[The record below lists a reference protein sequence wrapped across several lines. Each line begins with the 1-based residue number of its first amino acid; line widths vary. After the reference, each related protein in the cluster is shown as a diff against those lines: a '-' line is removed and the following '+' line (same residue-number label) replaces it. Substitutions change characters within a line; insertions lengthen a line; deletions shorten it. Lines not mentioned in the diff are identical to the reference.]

1 MTVTNFISAAGR
13 SFAAALLAMSFV
25 GAPLAAAQAEEFNGK
40 PILYATKSDLA
51 VEKLLLDVVRA
62 NGRIVAVGEFG
73 HVVYSDDD
81 GETWTQASAVQTQ
94 VTLTSVYF
102 PSKEIGYAVGH
113 DAVILKTEDG
123 GDTWN
128 LIYEDFEAETPL
140 MTVFFN
146 TPSHGLAMGAF
157 GYVLE
162 TMDGGET
169 WEERPIVKGEDDD
182 FHLNDAFRSKNGS
195 LWVAAEF
202 GTVYRSD
209 DGGDTF
215 VRLETP
221 YEGSFWSGLGL
232 SDGSVLIYGMRGNV
246 YRTEDNGTTWT
257 RVETGVSK
265 SFGGGTQLEDGT
277 VVLAGLNGAIA
288 YSTDMGKSFRT
299 VSRADREGYN
309 AVIGVK
315 DDQIAIFG
323 ESGVKLMPDNADA
336 AVTAGGTGSS

>member
-1 MTVTNFISAAGR
+1 MTVTNFTSAAGR
-13 SFAAALLAMSFV
+13 SFAAALLALSFV

-40 PILYATKSDLA
+40 PIIYAAQSDLA
-51 VEKLLLDVVRA
+51 AQKLLLDVVRA

-73 HVVYSDDD
+73 HVIYSDDD

-94 VTLTSVYF
+94 VTLTSVHF

-146 TPSHGLAMGAF
+146 TPSNGLAMGAF

-162 TMDGGET
+162 TTDGGET
-169 WEERPIVKGEDDD
+169 WEERPIVKGENDD
-182 FHLNDAFRSKNGS
+182 FHLNDSFRSKNGS

-257 RVETGVSK
+257 KVETGVSK

-323 ESGVKLMPDNADA
+323 ESGIKLMPDNADA
-336 AVTAGGTGSS
+336 AVTDGGTSS